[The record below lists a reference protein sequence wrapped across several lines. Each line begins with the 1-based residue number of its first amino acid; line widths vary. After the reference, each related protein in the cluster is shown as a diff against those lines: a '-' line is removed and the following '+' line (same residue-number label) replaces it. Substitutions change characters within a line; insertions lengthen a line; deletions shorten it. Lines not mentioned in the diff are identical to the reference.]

1 MNCCD
6 FCYVLL
12 HIASSDNTCAIT
24 FSCHMF
30 ESAYAS
36 KTCVHGV
43 EVCEV
48 KAKRL

>member
-1 MNCCD
+1 
-6 FCYVLL
+6 
-12 HIASSDNTCAIT
+12 
-24 FSCHMF
+24 MF

-48 KAKRL
+48 KAKRLWLLSSGSQKV